1 MYCYLWST
9 KIIRVLYLKVHCK
22 LHGQNDKTFS
32 IKILPPL
39 KKFTFSPDVYWGK
52 FSNLIIKLK
61 QSVNFYK
68 NMNTKRKSSWVSINI
83 WNYLHKW
90 KFVFEKFVILW
101 FTDTLLPLYRGEC
114 LQSSDRWGTWWG
126 SHCWN
131 SQDHQSLWTA

>member
-32 IKILPPL
+32 IKILPLL

-52 FSNLIIKLK
+52 FSNIKLI
-61 QSVNFYK
+61 S
-68 NMNTKRKSSWVSINI
+68 TKIWTPKKKKSSWVSSNS

-90 KFVFEKFVILW
+90 KFIFEKLVILW
-101 FTDTLLPLYRGEC
+101 FTDPSLPLYRGEC
-114 LQSSDRWGTWWG
+114 LQSSDRWGTGWR

-131 SQDHQSLWTA
+131 SEDHQSLWTA